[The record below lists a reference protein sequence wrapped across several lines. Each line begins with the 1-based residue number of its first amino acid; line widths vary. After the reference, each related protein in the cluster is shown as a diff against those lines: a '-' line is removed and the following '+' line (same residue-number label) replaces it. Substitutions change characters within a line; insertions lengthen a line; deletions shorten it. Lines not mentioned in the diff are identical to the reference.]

1 ELVGSGASPRT
12 QNRRGLRDMSSI
24 GTAPETLKL
33 LEPIPKIMRAG
44 VYRDKGVVRV
54 EEVPVPE
61 VGEGEVL
68 IKVAACGICGTDIK
82 KIFQRYVEPP
92 QILGHELAG
101 TVVAV
106 GRGVTKWMPGD
117 RVMSFHHT
125 PCGRCFYC
133 EKRLFSQCKQ
143 YKTTGLTAGFTP
155 NGGGFAQYVKAMPW
169 VAERGIVA
177 LPENVS
183 FEEATFIEPINTIV
197 KAVQKARITAGESVL
212 ILGCGPIGLQFLMV
226 SKLEG
231 ARLYTSDPIP
241 QRREKSLTLGALESF
256 DPTSG
261 KLVEEVRARTEGR
274 GADAVLVAVAHPSV
288 VTDALATARPGG
300 RVLLFAANDPV
311 TKIEFPAAAVGIDEK
326 EILGSYSAAV
336 DIQES
341 AAELVLG
348 KKLPIMEIVTHR
360 FSLDRIQEGL
370 ELAARPTAE
379 SLKILITH
387 A

>member
-1 ELVGSGASPRT
+1 VSSTRSVVDSASSL
-12 QNRRGLRDMSSI
+12 G
-24 GTAPETLKL
+24 
-33 LEPIPKIMRAG
+33 PIPKTMRAG
-44 VYRDKGVVRV
+44 VYREKGIVRV

-61 VGEGEVL
+61 VADGEVL
-68 IKVAACGICGTDIK
+68 IKVAACGVCGTDIK

-106 GRGVTKWMPGD
+106 GRGVTKWKPGD

-125 PCGRCFYC
+125 PCGTCFYC
-133 EKRLFSQCKQ
+133 QKRLFSQCKQ
-143 YKTTGLTAGFTP
+143 YKTTGLTGGFTP
-155 NGGGFAQYVKAMPW
+155 NGGGFGEYVKAMPW

-177 LPENVS
+177 LPDNVS
-183 FEEATFIEPINTIV
+183 FEEATFIEPINTIA
-197 KAVQKARITAGESVL
+197 KAVQKARVSAGETVL
-212 ILGCGPIGLQFLMV
+212 ILGCGPIGLQLLMV

-231 ARLYTSDPIP
+231 AKLYTSDLMAE
-241 QRREKSLTLGALESF
+241 RRAKSLTLGALEAF

-261 KLVEEVRARTEGR
+261 KLMEDIKARTDGR

-288 VTDALATARPGG
+288 VQDALAAARPGG
-300 RVLLFAANDPV
+300 RILLFAANDPV

-336 DIQES
+336 DIQEE
-341 AAELVLG
+341 AARLVLLR
-348 KKLPIMEIVTHR
+348 KLPVMEIVTHR
-360 FSLDRIQEGL
+360 FPLDRIQEAL

-379 SLKILITH
+379 SLKILIKH

>member
-1 ELVGSGASPRT
+1 MSGLGTIADT
-12 QNRRGLRDMSSI
+12 LRSL
-24 GTAPETLKL
+24 G
-33 LEPIPKIMRAG
+33 PIPKTMRAG

-54 EEVPVPE
+54 EDVPVPDVKE
-61 VGEGEVL
+61 HEVL
-68 IKVAACGICGTDIK
+68 IKVAACGVCGTDIK

-106 GRGVTKWMPGD
+106 GAGVTRFKPGD

-133 EKRLFSQCKQ
+133 EQRLFSQCKQ

-169 VAERGIVA
+169 VAERGIVP
-177 LPENVS
+177 LPDNVS
-183 FEEATFIEPINTIV
+183 FQEATFIEPINTSL
-197 KAVQKARITAGESVL
+197 KAVQKARVAAGENVL
-212 ILGCGPIGLQFLMV
+212 VLGCGPIGLQLLMV
-226 SKLEG
+226 ARLAG

-241 QRREKSLTLGALESF
+241 QRRTKSLALGAIESF

-261 KLVEEVRARTEGR
+261 RLVEEVRFRTDGR
-274 GADAVLVAVAHPSV
+274 GADAVLVAVAHPAV
-288 VTDALATARPGG
+288 VTEALAAARPGG

-311 TKIEFPAAAVGIDEK
+311 TKVEFPASAVGIDEK

-336 DIQES
+336 DIQDS
-341 AAELVLG
+341 AAELVLA
-348 KKLPIMEIVTHR
+348 KKLPVMDIVTHR
-360 FSLDRIQEGL
+360 FPLDRIQEAL

-379 SLKILITH
+379 SLKILVTH
-387 A
+387 E

>member
-1 ELVGSGASPRT
+1 LSRT
-12 QNRRGLRDMSSI
+12 
-24 GTAPETLKL
+24 GTTLDADRALGPIPET
-33 LEPIPKIMRAG
+33 MRAG
-44 VYRDKGVVRV
+44 VYREKRVVRV

-82 KIFQRYVEPP
+82 KIFHAYVAPP

-106 GRGVTKWMPGD
+106 GRGVTKWKPGD
-117 RVMSFHHT
+117 RVMSFHHI
-125 PCGRCFYC
+125 PCGKCFYC
-133 EKRLFSQCKQ
+133 ERRLFSQCKQ
-143 YKTTGLTAGFTP
+143 YKATGLTGGFRP
-155 NGGGFAQYVKAMPW
+155 NGGGFAEYVKAMPW

-177 LPENVS
+177 LPDDVS

-197 KAVQKARITAGESVL
+197 KAVQKARVAAGETVL
-212 ILGCGPIGLQFLMV
+212 IIGCGPIGLQLLMV
-226 SKLEG
+226 ANLEG
-231 ARLYTSDPIP
+231 ARLYTSDPMAV
-241 QRREKSLTLGALESF
+241 RRAKSLSLGASESF
-256 DPTSG
+256 DPSGG
-261 KLVEEVRARTEGR
+261 KLVEQIKARTDGR

-288 VTDALATARPGG
+288 VVEALAATRPGG

-311 TKIEFPAAAVGIDEK
+311 TQIKFPAAAVGIDEK

-336 DIQES
+336 DIQQA
-341 AAELVLG
+341 AAELVLK
-348 KKLPIMEIVTHR
+348 KKLPVLEIVTHR
-360 FSLDRIQEGL
+360 FPLARIQEAL
-370 ELAARPTAE
+370 ELAATPTAE

>member
-1 ELVGSGASPRT
+1 MSRT
-12 QNRRGLRDMSSI
+12 
-24 GTAPETLKL
+24 GTVFDTAATLG
-33 LEPIPKIMRAG
+33 PIPKTMRAG
-44 VYRDKGVVRV
+44 VYREKGVVRV

-61 VGEGEVL
+61 VRDREVL

-106 GRGVTKWMPGD
+106 GAGVTRWKPGD

-125 PCGRCFYC
+125 PCGTCFYC

-143 YKTTGLTAGFTP
+143 YKTTGLTGGFTP
-155 NGGGFAQYVKAMPW
+155 NGGGFGEYVKAMPW

-177 LPENVS
+177 LPDNVS
-183 FEEATFIEPINTIV
+183 FEEATFIEPVNTIV
-197 KAVQKARITAGESVL
+197 KAVQKARVALGETVL
-212 ILGCGPIGLQFLMV
+212 IIGCGPIGLQLLMV
-226 SKLEG
+226 ANLQG
-231 ARLYTSDPIP
+231 ARLYTSDPMAE
-241 QRREKSLTLGALESF
+241 RRAKSLTLGSLEAF

-261 KLVEEVRARTEGR
+261 KLVEEIKARSCGR

-288 VTDALATARPGG
+288 VQDALAAARPGG

-336 DIQES
+336 DIQEE
-341 AAELVLG
+341 AARLVLLR
-348 KKLPIMEIVTHR
+348 KLPVMEIVTHR
-360 FSLDRIQEGL
+360 FPLDKIQEAL

-379 SLKILITH
+379 SLKILVTH

>member
-1 ELVGSGASPRT
+1 
-12 QNRRGLRDMSSI
+12 MSSL
-24 GTAPETLKL
+24 GTMPQTSRTLGL
-33 LEPIPKIMRAG
+33 IPKTMRAG
-44 VYRDKGVVRV
+44 VYREKGVVRV

-61 VGEGEVL
+61 VAAGEVL

-101 TVVAV
+101 TVVAA
-106 GRGVTKWMPGD
+106 GPGVTKWSPGA

-169 VAERGIVA
+169 IAERGIVA
-177 LPENVS
+177 LPDNVS

-197 KAVQKARITAGESVL
+197 KAVQKARIAAGENVL
-212 ILGCGPIGLQFLMV
+212 ILGCGPIGLQLLMV

-231 ARLYTSDPIP
+231 AKLYTGDPIP
-241 QRREKSLTLGALESF
+241 QRREKSLSLGALASF

-261 KLVEEVRARTEGR
+261 KLVEEIRALTNGR

-288 VTDALATARPGG
+288 VADALATARPGG

-326 EILGSYSAAV
+326 EILGSYSAAM
-336 DIQES
+336 DIQDS

-348 KKLPIMEIVTHR
+348 RKLPVMEIVTHR
-360 FSLDRIQEGL
+360 FSLDRIQEAL

>member
-1 ELVGSGASPRT
+1 MSGTGTIVEA
-12 QNRRGLRDMSSI
+12 LRML
-24 GTAPETLKL
+24 G
-33 LEPIPKIMRAG
+33 PIPKTMRAG
-44 VYRDKGVVRV
+44 VYREKGIVRV

-61 VGEGEVL
+61 VRDGEVL

-82 KIFQRYVEPP
+82 KIFQGYVEPP

-106 GRGVTKWMPGD
+106 GRGVTKWKPGD

-125 PCGRCFYC
+125 PCGKCFYC

-143 YKTTGLTAGFTP
+143 YKTTGLTGGFTP
-155 NGGGFAQYVKAMPW
+155 NGGGFGEYVKAMPW

-177 LPENVS
+177 LPDNVT

-197 KAVQKARITAGESVL
+197 KAVQKARVAPGETVL
-212 ILGCGPIGLQFLMV
+212 IVGCGPIGLQLLMV
-226 SKLEG
+226 SKIEG
-231 ARLYTSDPIP
+231 AKLYSSDPIAE
-241 QRREKSLTLGALESF
+241 RRAKSLTLGAIESF
-256 DPTSG
+256 DPSSG
-261 KLVEEVRARTEGR
+261 KLVDEVRARTGGR

-288 VTDALATARPGG
+288 VADALAAARPGG
-300 RVLLFAANDPV
+300 RVLLFAGNDPV
-311 TKIEFPAAAVGIDEK
+311 TRIEFPAAAVGIDEK

-336 DIQES
+336 DIQD
-341 AAELVLG
+341 AAAGLVLK
-348 KKLPIMEIVTHR
+348 KKLPVMEIVTHR
-360 FSLDRIQEGL
+360 YPLDRIQEAL
-370 ELAARPTAE
+370 ELAATPTAL

>member
-1 ELVGSGASPRT
+1 MNSTGTLAEAART
-12 QNRRGLRDMSSI
+12 LG
-24 GTAPETLKL
+24 
-33 LEPIPKIMRAG
+33 PIPKTMRAG
-44 VYRDKGVVRV
+44 VYREKGVVRV

-61 VGEGEVL
+61 VRDHEVL

-106 GRGVTKWMPGD
+106 GRGVTRWKPGD

-125 PCGRCFYC
+125 PCGTCFYC
-133 EKRLFSQCKQ
+133 DKRLFSQCKQ
-143 YKTTGLTAGFTP
+143 YKTTGLTGGFTP
-155 NGGGFAQYVKAMPW
+155 NGGGFGEYVKAMPW

-177 LPENVS
+177 LPDNVS

-197 KAVQKARITAGESVL
+197 KAVQKARVAKAETVL
-212 ILGCGPIGLQFLMV
+212 ILGCGPIGLQLLMV
-226 SKLEG
+226 ANLQG
-231 ARLYTSDPIP
+231 ARLYTSDPMAE
-241 QRREKSLTLGALESF
+241 RRAKSLTLGSLEAF

-261 KLVEEVRARTEGR
+261 KLVEEIKALSGGR

-288 VTDALATARPGG
+288 VQEALAAARPGG

-336 DIQES
+336 DIQEE
-341 AAELVLG
+341 AARLVLLR
-348 KKLPIMEIVTHR
+348 KLPVMEIVTHR
-360 FSLDRIQEGL
+360 FPLDKIQEAL